1 MNHVILAI
9 NLVAFISGSAALACL
24 RVLLRQRPGA
34 QARRIQYVLLC
45 LTFIVACNGV
55 DFYARAFAGVRDER
69 VAFITMNLLS
79 LVTLASLFLLFR
91 AIEDLVR
98 RKFSRVAWAVFWVQ
112 AFCTYFACM
121 SRSLFTPGGSIDASA
136 GYFIS
141 AIDTVACLFV
151 AAILC
156 VVYFGAIDS
165 KFRPFVGFLVPF
177 SFAWIAVDAASE
189 IGLFSKWLGFPRM
202 AMSPFFL
209 VIISVLTISRSMKLF
224 GHVGSDPAGGSGE
237 TGSDSAGF
245 ASAGTE
251 FRPDLGWDLSSRE
264 MDVLALLVKGLENAE
279 ISATLFISPHTVKNH
294 VSSIY
299 RKSGAKN
306 RLDLIR
312 ILGGTGQ
319 DSFPGK

>member
-45 LTFIVACNGV
+45 LTFIVACNGA
-55 DFYARAFAGVRDER
+55 DFYARAFAGVHDER

-79 LVTLASLFLLFR
+79 LMTLASLFLLFR
-91 AIEDLVR
+91 SIEDLVCL
-98 RKFSRVAWAVFWVQ
+98 KFSRVAWALFWVQ
-112 AFCTYFACM
+112 SFCTYFACM
-121 SRSLFTPGGSIDASA
+121 ARSLFTPGGPIDASA

-156 VVYFGAIDS
+156 AVYFGNIDS
-165 KFRPFVGFLVPF
+165 KFRPFVGFLARF

-189 IGLFSKWLGFPRM
+189 LGLFSKWFGFPRM

-209 VIISVLTISRSMKLF
+209 VIISVLTISRAMKLF
-224 GHVGSDPAGGSGE
+224 GQTPE
-237 TGSDSAGF
+237 SAEN
-245 ASAGTE
+245 SAGTE
-251 FRPDLGWDLSSRE
+251 HAGSTGAELRPDTEWDLSPRE